1 MIFFTQEASLVD
13 SLIFKGVYRINLG
26 WGGGEI
32 FSKRK
37 IFLPPPLGA
46 IFHVNSD
53 VLKICLFNI
62 YSTENGYS
70 MFKEAANKWH
80 KKSTLY

>member
-1 MIFFTQEASLVD
+1 MRNILEAQNFFA
-13 SLIFKGVYRINLG
+13 
-26 WGGGEI
+26 
-32 FSKRK
+32 
-37 IFLPPPLGA
+37 PPPGA

-53 VLKICLFNI
+53 VLKICLCNI
-62 YSTENGYS
+62 NSTENGYS